1 MSALRERAN
10 RIATM
15 GPFRKTSPERK
26 LLIEKVAARLADK
39 PVGTLRATEPWDDF
53 LRRIGVI

>member
-1 MSALRERAN
+1 
-10 RIATM
+10 M
-15 GPFRKTSPERK
+15 GRFPSFSPERK

-39 PVGTLRATEPWDDF
+39 PMGTLRATEPWDDF

>member
-1 MSALRERAN
+1 MSELRDRAN

-15 GPFRKTSPERK
+15 GRFPSVPPERK
-26 LLIEKVAARLADK
+26 LAIERVAARLADK

-53 LRRIGVI
+53 LRRIRVI